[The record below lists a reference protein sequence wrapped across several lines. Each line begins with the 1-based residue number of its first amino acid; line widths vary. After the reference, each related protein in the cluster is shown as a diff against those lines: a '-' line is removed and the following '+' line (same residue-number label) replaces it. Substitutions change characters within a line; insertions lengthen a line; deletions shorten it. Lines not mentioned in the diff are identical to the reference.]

1 MKLPPKF
8 GSITKLKGNLRRPYM
23 VRIYDGMKV
32 NFETKKAYPK
42 QKILGYYATRREAM
56 QALVEYNANPYNLD
70 KTKVTIK
77 EIWYQIKD
85 KIDVSDDRMKKY
97 ESNFKKYLTPIHD
110 KKIAEVKTGAL
121 QDIFDAIPHGYSTQ
135 SITRAVLNHI
145 YGYAL
150 QNDIIQQ
157 NYVQYCKLEA
167 PETQIKRDLYTEE
180 EIAALWKEKDR
191 PEYAMTI
198 ILLYEGMRIKEL
210 REMPKDAVD
219 LTNGTLE
226 IREAKNVQSKRII
239 PIHDRVRPLIEDA
252 MNRKGDKLFG
262 FTKTHYDY
270 FVKQCL
276 DHRPYDT
283 RHTFASK
290 ANEIGLP
297 KLIIQRIMGHKPES
311 VLEQAYIHLSM
322 DELRE
327 SINRVDYVNTVY

>member
-1 MKLPPKF
+1 MKLPPNF

-70 KTKVTIK
+70 RTKVTIK
-77 EIWYQIKD
+77 EIWTQIKD

-97 ESNFKKYLTPIHD
+97 ESNFDKYLAPIHD
-110 KKIAEVKTGAL
+110 KKIADVKTGAL

-145 YGYAL
+145 YNYAV
-150 QNDIIQQ
+150 QNDIISQ
-157 NYVQYCKLEA
+157 NYVLYCKLEA
-167 PETQIKRDLYTEE
+167 PSTQIKRDLYTSEE
-180 EIAALWKEKDR
+180 VSAIWKENDR
-191 PEYAMTI
+191 PEYAFTL
-198 ILLYEGMRIKEL
+198 ILLYEGLRIKEL
-210 REMPKDAVD
+210 REMPKNAVD
-219 LTNGTLE
+219 LMNGTLE
-226 IREAKNVQSKRII
+226 VIEGKNVQSRRII
-239 PIHDRVRPLIEDA
+239 PIHDRVRPLVEGA
-252 MNRKGDKLFG
+252 MKRDGDKLFG

-276 DHRPYDT
+276 DHKPYDT

-290 ANEIGLP
+290 ANEIGLQ
-297 KLIIQRIMGHKPES
+297 KLTIQRLMGHKPDS
-311 VLEQAYIHLSM
+311 VLEQAYIHLSL

-327 SINRVDYVNTVY
+327 AINRIEYENIM